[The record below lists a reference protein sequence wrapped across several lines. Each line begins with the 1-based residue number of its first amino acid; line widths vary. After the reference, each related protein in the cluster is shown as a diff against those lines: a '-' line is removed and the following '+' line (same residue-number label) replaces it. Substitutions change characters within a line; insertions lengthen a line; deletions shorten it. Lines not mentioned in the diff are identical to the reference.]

1 MPALAQPTR
10 RAFPPLSIGHLLLLV
25 LTCSVPLAILIP
37 HGDQAWKNASELY
50 RISKLAAIFFTVV
63 DVLRIGI
70 KFFGFAVLIRE
81 RSRSASPTLS
91 PGHWY
96 FYFAGPVALFYLL
109 SHSVPSWVHIRWPV
123 TENVLHAI
131 LHLIAAMVAGRA
143 VIAIPSWPWRVCLE
157 LKTAWLLA
165 LSLLFAYRAGTRFA
179 YLLDARFLAILG
191 SLNLAVCLAAL
202 AAVAIDLACHQ
213 RRDWLHYFA
222 VIAIV
227 LDLL

>member
-1 MPALAQPTR
+1 MPTADSQSRQDLPG
-10 RAFPPLSIGHLLLLV
+10 LSIGHLLLLV
-25 LTCSVPLAILIP
+25 LMCSFPLAILIP
-37 HGDQAWKNASELY
+37 HGDHAWKNASELY

-63 DVLRIGI
+63 NVLRVGI

-81 RSRSASPTLS
+81 RSRSASPALS
-91 PGHWY
+91 PGLWY
-96 FYFAGPVALFYLL
+96 FYIAGPVALFYLL
-109 SHSVPSWVHIRWPV
+109 SRSVPSWVHIRWPT

-131 LHLIAAMVAGRA
+131 LYLIAATIAGRA
-143 VIAIPSWPWRVCLE
+143 VMAIRSWPWRVCLE

-202 AAVAIDLACHQ
+202 AAVAIDLAYRQ